1 MLEKNNKEI
10 LKDKNIDFDEELTT
24 ILLSDNVLQVFTNE
38 YLYNKNFRKKIDD
51 YIPEVKLCYKQQQRN
66 QWHIY
71 DVMNHILHAVD
82 EMNKLTVKL
91 AYNERKMLAFTMF
104 FHDLGK
110 PEYHKVIEK
119 NNVEYDSFKG
129 HPIGSNKIARRVLK
143 HLKFKEE
150 EQKIILILVQEHD
163 VFLKFSENPK
173 NDWQVKP
180 TIEYL
185 KNYIKELNRYGD
197 GKKILNNLILVGK
210 ADNRAQNQKTIK
222 ASFEI
227 IEKIQT
233 WLMKF

>member
-1 MLEKNNKEI
+1 MLKKNNKESQ
-10 LKDKNIDFDEELTT
+10 KDKNIDLDEELTT
-24 ILLSDNVLQVFTNE
+24 ILLSNNVSQIFTNE
-38 YLYNKNFRKKIDD
+38 YSCNKNFKKDIDD
-51 YIPEVKLCYKQQQRN
+51 YIPEVELCYKQQQRG

-91 AYNERKMLAFTMF
+91 ANNERKILAFTMF

-129 HPIGSNKIARRVLK
+129 HPIGSKKIAKRVLK

-180 TIEYL
+180 TIEFL
-185 KNYIKELNRYGD
+185 KNYIKELNKYGD
-197 GKKILNNLILVGK
+197 GKKILNYFILVGK
-210 ADNRAQNQKTIK
+210 ADNRAQNPAMTK
-222 ASFEI
+222 ASFEM
-227 IEKIQT
+227 IEKIQNMT
-233 WLMKF
+233 NKI